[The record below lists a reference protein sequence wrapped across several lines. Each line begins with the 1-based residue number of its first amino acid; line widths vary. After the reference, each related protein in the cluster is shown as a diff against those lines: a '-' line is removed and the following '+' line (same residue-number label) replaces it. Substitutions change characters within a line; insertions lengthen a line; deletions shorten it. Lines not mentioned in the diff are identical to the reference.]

1 MVYIE
6 HYWASTVEECIDRL
20 QRLYGYDTYTEEFND
35 FNSPRLGDITVIL
48 LRREGTRRPLA
59 TIKTRGTCKTV
70 RMII

>member
-6 HYWASTVEECIDRL
+6 HYWASTVEECVDRL
-20 QRLYGYDTYTEEFND
+20 QRLYGYNTYTEEFD
-35 FNSPRLGDITVIL
+35 SFNSPRLGDVTVTL
-48 LRREGTRRPLA
+48 LLREGTRQLLA